1 MASNSEHS
9 ASAADG
15 VGDDGEEP
23 EELQPPEDEGVLDA
37 QDTLESDDLSADP
50 LDTGISPRERRP
62 ASEGFGVTRAE
73 AREGESLDQ
82 RLAEEEPD
90 IPAVAPDSEPEPRAG
105 RLLSEDEGAHP
116 VRPGESRQFADDVGR
131 DGGAASA
138 EEAAVHLVPDE
149 DRPVAI
155 PDEGRSV
162 VFPDDAQHVVMRDD
176 DRPVGQS
183 DQADEGV
190 ED

>member
-1 MASNSEHS
+1 MGNSDHS
-9 ASAADG
+9 ASAAD
-15 VGDDGEEP
+15 DAEFDGEDV
-23 EELQPPEDEGVLDA
+23 EELEPPDDEGVLDA

-73 AREGESLDQ
+73 AQQGESLDQ

-90 IPAVAPDSEPEPRAG
+90 IPAVAPSSEPEPRTG
-105 RLLSEDEGAHP
+105 RLMSEDEGAHRVGP
-116 VRPGESRQFADDVGR
+116 REPRQFADDVGR

-138 EEAAVHLVPDE
+138 EEAAVHFVPDE

-162 VFPDDAQHVVMRDD
+162 VFPDDAQHVVVPDE

-190 ED
+190 QE

>member
-1 MASNSEHS
+1 MGNSDHS
-9 ASAADG
+9 ASAAD
-15 VGDDGEEP
+15 DADFDEEP
-23 EELQPPEDEGVLDA
+23 EELEPPDDEGVLDA

-90 IPAVAPDSEPEPRAG
+90 IPAVAPDSEPEPRTG
-105 RLLSEDEGAHP
+105 RLLAEDEGAHP
-116 VRPGESRQFADDVGR
+116 VGQEEPRQFADDVGR

-138 EEAAVHLVPDE
+138 EEAAVHFVPDE
-149 DRPVAI
+149 DRQVAI
-155 PDEGRSV
+155 PDEGRSM
-162 VFPDDAQHVVMRDD
+162 VFPDEAQHVVMPDD

-183 DQADEGV
+183 DQADEGS
-190 ED
+190 

>member
-1 MASNSEHS
+1 MGNSDDHS
-9 ASAADG
+9 ASAAD
-15 VGDDGEEP
+15 DAEFAGEHP
-23 EELQPPEDEGVLDA
+23 EELEPPDDEGVLDA
-37 QDTLESDDLSADP
+37 QDTLETDDLSADP
-50 LDTGISPRERRP
+50 LDAGISPRERRP

-90 IPAVAPDSEPEPRAG
+90 IPAVAPDTEPEPRTG
-105 RLLSEDEGAHP
+105 RLLAEDEGAHP
-116 VRPGESRQFADDVGR
+116 VGQAQPRQFADDVGR

-149 DRPVAI
+149 DRQEPI
-155 PDEGRSV
+155 PDEGRSM
-162 VFPDDAQHVVMRDD
+162 VFPDEAEHVVLPDD

-183 DQADEGV
+183 DQADEGQ
-190 ED
+190 

>member
-1 MASNSEHS
+1 MADSDHS
-9 ASAADG
+9 APAADG
-15 VGDDGEEP
+15 AGFDEDP
-23 EELQPPEDEGVLDA
+23 EDLEPPEDEGVLDP
-37 QDTLESDDLSADP
+37 QDTLEGDDLGADP

-90 IPAVAPDSEPEPRAG
+90 IPGVVPDSEPEPRAG
-105 RLLSEDEGAHP
+105 RLLAEDEGAHP
-116 VRPGESRQFADDVGR
+116 VGEAQPRQFADDVGR

-149 DRPVAI
+149 DRTVAI
-155 PDEGRSV
+155 PDENRSM
-162 VFPDDAQHVVMRDD
+162 VFPDDVEHVVVPDD
-176 DRPVGQS
+176 ERPVGQS

-190 ED
+190 EE